1 VVKEHKCI
9 REINKT
15 LKVGNTMLVRN
26 MLNPNHIFVATQKIE
41 KKRGQKTMSVIATYC
56 PFCGEKMEAT

>member
-1 VVKEHKCI
+1 
-9 REINKT
+9 
-15 LKVGNTMLVRN
+15 

-56 PFCGEKMEAT
+56 PFCGEKLEGT